1 MSRRMLYLICSIV
14 LLVFAFG
21 FLVVPVWF
29 MGVYGATLGL
39 HAVWISRFLGSVQLA
54 NSYFLWQMKD
64 ADSGSKGAKIFS
76 QGQVAA
82 WGLVAVFVVF
92 AAINGDYNAFAWG
105 QVVLS
110 AAFAV
115 LFGLDGFR

>member
-1 MSRRMLYLICSIV
+1 MSRRTLYLIVSIV

-21 FLVVPVWF
+21 FLVVPEWF
-29 MGVYGATLGL
+29 MGFYGATLGL

-64 ADSGSKGAKIFS
+64 ADRSSKGAKTFS
-76 QGQVAA
+76 QGSVAA
-82 WGLVAVFVVF
+82 WGLVAIFV
-92 AAINGDYNAFAWG
+92 AIGAINGDYNAMAWG

-110 AAFAV
+110 AVLTV
-115 LFGLDGFR
+115 LFALDGFR